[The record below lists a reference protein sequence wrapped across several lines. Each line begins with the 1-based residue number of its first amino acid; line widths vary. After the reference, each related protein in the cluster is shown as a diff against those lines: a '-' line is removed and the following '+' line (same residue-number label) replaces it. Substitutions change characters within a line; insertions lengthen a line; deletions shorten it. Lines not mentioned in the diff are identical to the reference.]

1 MQPEASGFVNVV
13 VIVVSVV
20 DDDDVDDC
28 VVCLNKE
35 ES

>member
-20 DDDDVDDC
+20 DDDDVDDG